1 MEGPAEGE
9 GNMTK
14 RISFARICLALLAVG
29 SFARAAHAEDTVKI
43 GFIAPSTGQFA
54 QIGAMMIAGAK
65 YFMAVNGVSIAGKKI
80 ELLIKDDG
88 SQPDNAKRIAQEFI
102 VNDRVAVLGGFT
114 FTPVALAVAP
124 LATEA
129 KIPQVVMAAGTSII
143 TEKSPYIAR
152 TFYTIAQAAV
162 PMAQWA
168 AQNNIKKVATV
179 VSDYAPGYDA
189 EQAFGDELKKNG
201 GEIVANIRVPVQSPD
216 FAPSLQRARDANPN
230 GIFVFIPASMA
241 GTFARQ
247 YAERGLNASGV
258 RLMGT
263 LDLTDDDLLPGMGD
277 PAIGI
282 ITAGPYSAAHMS
294 PQNQAF
300 VAGFTKFAGKRPN
313 HVAESVY
320 DGMRLIYEAL
330 NKTGGDTDGDKLITA
345 MKGMSFEGPRGPIT
359 IDARTRDI
367 VHNIYIRRVER
378 KDGELYNIEFATFP
392 AVKDPIK
399 KAEGSR

>member
-1 MEGPAEGE
+1 
-9 GNMTK
+9 
-14 RISFARICLALLAVG
+14 
-29 SFARAAHAEDTVKI
+29 
-43 GFIAPSTGQFA
+43 
-54 QIGAMMIAGAK
+54 
-65 YFMAVNGVSIAGKKI
+65 
-80 ELLIKDDG
+80 
-88 SQPDNAKRIAQEFI
+88 
-102 VNDRVAVLGGFT
+102 VLGGFT

-129 KIPQVVMAAGTSII
+129 RIPEVVMAAGTSII

-152 TFYTIAQAAV
+152 TFYTIAQTAE

-168 AQNNIKKVATV
+168 AENNIKKVATV

-189 EQAFGDELKKNG
+189 EKWFGDAFKKRG
-201 GEIVANIRVPVQSPD
+201 GEVVANIRVPVQSPD
-216 FAPSLQRARDANPN
+216 FAPVLQRARDTSPD
-230 GIFVFIPASMA
+230 GIFVFIPGSLA

-247 YAERGLNASGV
+247 YAERGLHTSGIK
-258 RLMGT
+258 LMGT

-277 PAIGI
+277 PALGI
-282 ITAGPYSAAHMS
+282 ITAGPYSTAHVS
-294 PQNQAF
+294 PENQAF

-330 NKTGGDTDGDKLITA
+330 KKTGGDTDGDKLIAA

-359 IDARTRDI
+359 IDPRTRDV

-378 KDGELYNIEFATFP
+378 KDGELYNVEFATYP
-392 AVKDPIK
+392 AVKDPVK
-399 KAEGSR
+399 EAEK

>member
-1 MEGPAEGE
+1 
-9 GNMTK
+9 MTK
-14 RISFARICLALLAVG
+14 RIYVALMAASLLIGGMFSIDRAR
-29 SFARAAHAEDTVKI
+29 AEDTVKI

-65 YFMAVNGVSIAGKKI
+65 YFIEANGTNVAGKKI
-80 ELLIKDDG
+80 ELLIRDDG

-102 VNDRVAVLGGFT
+102 VNDKVAVLGGFT

-152 TFYTIAQAAV
+152 TFYTIAQTAV

-168 AQNNIKKVATV
+168 AKNGVKKVATL

-189 EQAFGDELKKNG
+189 EKVFSEEFKKNG
-201 GEIVANIRVPVQSPD
+201 GEIVGNVRVPVQSPD
-216 FAPSLQRARDANPN
+216 FAPSLQRARDANPD
-230 GIFVFIPASMA
+230 GIFVFIPGSFA

-247 YAERGLNASGV
+247 YAERGLNASGIK
-258 RLMGT
+258 LMGT

-277 PAIGI
+277 AALGI
-282 ITAGPYSAAHMS
+282 ITAGPYSAAHVS
-294 PQNQAF
+294 PENQAF

-313 HVAESVY
+313 HMAESVY

-330 NKTGGDTDGDKLITA
+330 KKTGGDTDGDKLIAA
-345 MKGMSFEGPRGPIT
+345 MKGMSFDEPARADHDRSA
-359 IDARTRDI
+359 DARHRPE
-367 VHNIYIRRVER
+367 H
-378 KDGELYNIEFATFP
+378 LYP
-392 AVKDPIK
+392 QGR
-399 KAEGSR
+399 AEGRRTLQCRVRNLPGGEGSDQGSREE